1 MALASARVADVV
13 KHSSDKTVAPSIRIG
28 SSIST
33 TTAAGAGASLAPEE
47 GLREQSPEPA
57 ARASAARPSAAG
69 LGEPAVSIGVFS
81 DVVGGTED
89 ASVPGTAAKRSTTP
103 PLKAGP
109 APPFMLDSCPSFQEQ
124 QGTKPVFFD
133 RHATFKRVRDESLSR
148 VSEEEPAAPAAEA
161 AAAAGAPALASAARG
176 GAAERCPYLPDWNI
190 AHSGVWALAEAG
202 LIRAMEAKAASDHVA
217 ANQTAGSA
225 ATAAVAAAAAAV
237 PHRDTA
243 TTIEHLTQL
252 LPRPTPVDVPMHEE
266 AERAAA
272 ATVAGGGDGAAA
284 GALGDFNSP
293 VTGRSKHATPFATH
307 QVNLEQQQP
316 SPSLAAAAAAAP
328 NAAAASPA
336 PPNSAGAAA
345 AAAVAARQPSV
356 SSSQSFTLG
365 RSAVG
370 GTNANA
376 NGGGSPSAGTEAVG
390 SSLRSWLSRA
400 RSVGHAHGPGGAA
413 AANGSPAAAW
423 RVPLGLGSALTP
435 FQSLRGSM
443 RRTHTN
449 FQLSEGGGSAAAA
462 AAESPRAGGIAAA
475 GLRHGRAHHSVAFA
489 AGLAAATST
498 AVAVSSAGG
507 VAVSGFVGAATAATT
522 AAAASMA
529 ALSTAS
535 AAVQLGGHAIEAGS
549 DMLLNRV
556 QGKAMKKASALVAD
570 AVLGPAASAGLRHGL
585 LQRLRATVAGAS
597 VAWFVMNHMAL
608 SDGLVHLDFEHDFV
622 HSAKLMLDLATSG
635 PQVLENCRELMQIG
649 VALTMGMAG
658 RNSSTGGAADGS
670 MHAGGGAGEGGM
682 LMGSS
687 LADAVAA
694 EAAATAAAAGDAA
707 TGGLVAA
714 AAMAVAVGGTAGGL
728 LAEAGSAG
736 GGTALKEAL
745 QGALH
750 NIESLAARDGSFGRL
765 V

>member
-1 MALASARVADVV
+1 M
-13 KHSSDKTVAPSIRIG
+13 
-28 SSIST
+28 
-33 TTAAGAGASLAPEE
+33 
-47 GLREQSPEPA
+47 
-57 ARASAARPSAAG
+57 
-69 LGEPAVSIGVFS
+69 
-81 DVVGGTED
+81 
-89 ASVPGTAAKRSTTP
+89 
-103 PLKAGP
+103 
-109 APPFMLDSCPSFQEQ
+109 APPNKQQRWPYPDSFTLLLVPLLLLL
-124 QGTKPVFFD
+124 PR

-556 QGKAMKKASALVAD
+556 QV
-570 AVLGPAASAGLRHGL
+570 
-585 LQRLRATVAGAS
+585 
-597 VAWFVMNHMAL
+597 
-608 SDGLVHLDFEHDFV
+608 
-622 HSAKLMLDLATSG
+622 
-635 PQVLENCRELMQIG
+635 
-649 VALTMGMAG
+649 
-658 RNSSTGGAADGS
+658 
-670 MHAGGGAGEGGM
+670 GAGTLKLARIPCCHHCVSPTYYDVRYQDTHARPPTTQACTCIPYPPPLPHPTTKPNTTTNNQHQLQPPTGQGHEEG
-682 LMGSS
+682 LC
-687 LADAVAA
+687 
-694 EAAATAAAAGDAA
+694 AGC
-707 TGGLVAA
+707 
-714 AAMAVAVGGTAGGL
+714 
-728 LAEAGSAG
+728 
-736 GGTALKEAL
+736 
-745 QGALH
+745 
-750 NIESLAARDGSFGRL
+750 
-765 V
+765 